1 MTKAIH
7 EVATSKTITATIL
20 SGASTTEEIDLEGH
34 QLAAIQM
41 PSAWTAAGISYLAAT
56 ESGGTFQ
63 AVYNNGIEVT
73 ATVAASTCAV
83 AADNALCLAPLRFIK
98 IRSGTAG
105 TPVNQTADRT
115 LTLILKR

>member
-1 MTKAIH
+1 MRDTKIIT
-7 EVATSKTITATIL
+7 VTIA
-20 SGASTTEEIDLEGH
+20 SGASQTGAIDLENY

-41 PSAWTAAGISYLAAT
+41 PTAWTAAGISYLAAT
-56 ESGGTFQ
+56 TKTGTYQ
-63 AVYNNGIEVT
+63 PVYSNGIEVT
-73 ATVAASTCAV
+73 ASVAASTCAV

-105 TPVNQTADRT
+105 TPVNQGADRT